1 MYLTIFKQY
10 NFLLVVLVKIIVIV
24 IQNLK
29 QSKGENDI
37 LKAKNNRLEDEVL
50 AKSKKIDELLNP
62 ETQV

>member
-10 NFLLVVLVKIIVIV
+10 NFLLFVLVKIIVIV